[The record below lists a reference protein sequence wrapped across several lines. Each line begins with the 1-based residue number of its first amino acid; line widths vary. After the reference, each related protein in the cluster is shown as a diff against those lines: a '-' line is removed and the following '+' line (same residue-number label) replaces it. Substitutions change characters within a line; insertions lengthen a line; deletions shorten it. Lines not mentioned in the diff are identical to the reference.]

1 MDFVRRLLA
10 QAVSCLNRE
19 GVLVLEIGN
28 ERENFERAFPALAPN
43 WLPTSA
49 GDEQVLVLTH
59 EQLS

>member
-1 MDFVRRLLA
+1 MDFVRQLLA
-10 QAVSCLNRE
+10 QVASRLTQE

-28 ERENFERAFPALAPN
+28 EREHFERAFPALAPV

-49 GDEQVLVLTH
+49 GDEQVLLLTR